1 MSTTKEDF
9 KKSFQDFKALL
20 TTGYDLEDY
29 PPSIIKG
36 KTFDTKFPNALIF
49 KPTYED
55 CKFIG
60 TNFEGTNM
68 ANSKLHLS
76 KRTSLKS
83 SRFKGNILENT
94 KTKSTSRNFTILK
107 MGTI

>member
-36 KTFDTKFPNALIF
+36 KLLIQ
-49 KPTYED
+49 
-55 CKFIG
+55 
-60 TNFEGTNM
+60 
-68 ANSKLHLS
+68 NSLMH
-76 KRTSLKS
+76 
-83 SRFKGNILENT
+83 
-94 KTKSTSRNFTILK
+94 
-107 MGTI
+107 